1 LNETGRTAA
10 VDRAALL
17 EVFLI
22 EAQECL
28 LAMKQALGELQA
40 RPQDEGQVQVLF
52 LMARTIAGSAPS
64 LGLQGAAELAHAL
77 QDVVQRVRE
86 HSLPVTD
93 VLIALLRRSV
103 DRLREVLPLMG
114 P

>member
-1 LNETGRTAA
+1 
-10 VDRAALL
+10 
-17 EVFLI
+17 
-22 EAQECL
+22 
-28 LAMKQALGELQA
+28 M
-40 RPQDEGQVQVLF
+40 
-52 LMARTIAGSAPS
+52 
-64 LGLQGAAELAHAL
+64 
-77 QDVVQRVRE
+77 RE